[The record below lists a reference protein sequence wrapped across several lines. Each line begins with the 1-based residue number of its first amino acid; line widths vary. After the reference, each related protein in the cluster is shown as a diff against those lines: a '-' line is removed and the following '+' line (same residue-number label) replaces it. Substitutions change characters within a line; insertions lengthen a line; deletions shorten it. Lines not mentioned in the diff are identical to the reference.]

1 MTNVNSGESFLAS
14 TWSRGSLIIVHNRL
28 MKAEPD
34 SRIQNGVDVGFSIDA
49 LMSKTEPEGWDGV
62 RNPVARNNMR
72 TMREV
77 NEYLPRY
84 FPVVTLTPIPLG
96 RQGLLLS

>member
-1 MTNVNSGESFLAS
+1 
-14 TWSRGSLIIVHNRL
+14 

-62 RNPVARNNMR
+62 RNYVARNNMR
-72 TMREV
+72 AMREV
-77 NEYLPRY
+77 KENFQAVLPNYHADTSASR
-84 FPVVTLTPIPLG
+84 VTW
-96 RQGLLLS
+96 LSSIIATAPFQALPASCRLCKNMT